1 MTSTTLLSNG
11 FGRNALIP
19 LLQKVQAEMGYVPKE
34 AIDEIS
40 KELKVS
46 ASEIFGVLTFY
57 AQFRLKPLGNH
68 TAKICTGTACHVRG
82 APFIV
87 DAIEEELGLT
97 GDNDTTEDNEFTVE
111 RVACFGA
118 CALAPVAIVDEKTY
132 GSTTP
137 DKMRRLIKKMLKQ
150 IEKENAS
157 AEEVAHASH

>member
-1 MTSTTLLSNG
+1 MTSITLSTNG
-11 FGRNALIP
+11 FDRSSLIP

-40 KELKVS
+40 KELTVS

-68 TAKICTGTACHVRG
+68 TVKICTGTACHVRG

-87 DAIEEELGLT
+87 DAVEEELGLEE
-97 GDNDTTEDNEFTVE
+97 GNDTTEDNEFTSE

-118 CALAPVAIVDEKTY
+118 CALAPVVIVDEKTI
-132 GSTTP
+132 GATTP
-137 DKMRRLIKKMLKQ
+137 DKMRKLIRKMVKT
-150 IEKENAS
+150 IEKEKAQKEQENV
-157 AEEVAHASH
+157 VA